1 MKFSVS
7 SGQCPWNG
15 VALVI
20 SNCRGVV
27 EPDWSSEIFEHAR
40 IEATD
45 ASLDLEP
52 GWNDNNICLSILAE
66 LFIRSHDGVRS
77 ILPTKVMVL

>member
-1 MKFSVS
+1 MLLGLWLLTVGWMDLIMTFSVS

-27 EPDWSSEIFEHAR
+27 EPDWSSEIFEHAH
-40 IEATD
+40 IAATD

-52 GWNDNNICLSILAE
+52 G
-66 LFIRSHDGVRS
+66 
-77 ILPTKVMVL
+77 